1 MGPFFPLLVL
11 SILTPQASSSAEPR
25 FLEAIRVVSAR
36 PAEGFTKG
44 EVSLKAPDGTELLLR
59 EGDTLAEEGGAKL
72 KDVASGVLT
81 FTRQVTGGDGERGES
96 LIVVRF
102 DASGKT
108 RVREYRT
115 VGDVPTPRAPR
126 PDSR

>member
-1 MGPFFPLLVL
+1 MVSHFFPLLFL
-11 SILTPQASSSAEPR
+11 SILTPQAPSSAEPR

-36 PAEGFTKG
+36 PAEGDVTL
-44 EVSLKAPDGTELLLR
+44 VAPDGTELLVR
-59 EGDTLAEEGGAKL
+59 EGDLLAEEGGAKL
-72 KDVASGVLT
+72 KDVTSSVLV

-96 LIVVRF
+96 IIVVRF
-102 DASGKT
+102 NASGKT